1 MCSVLSVGASGA
13 CFCMVNVCLC
23 MVPCALVID
32 GVQARLR
39 YASGIAAS
47 MLAVALVLFLTS
59 SPGVEASDD
68 AEPGAKIFSALA
80 VSPFCLSVHAL
91 EKKL

>member
-1 MCSVLSVGASGA
+1 MFFGVAA
-13 CFCMVNVCLC
+13 CLRFWGVFIFLVDVCLC
-23 MVPCALVID
+23 MVPCALVIH

-59 SPGVEASDD
+59 SPAGEASDD

-80 VSPFCLSVHAL
+80 VSDRTL
-91 EKKL
+91 